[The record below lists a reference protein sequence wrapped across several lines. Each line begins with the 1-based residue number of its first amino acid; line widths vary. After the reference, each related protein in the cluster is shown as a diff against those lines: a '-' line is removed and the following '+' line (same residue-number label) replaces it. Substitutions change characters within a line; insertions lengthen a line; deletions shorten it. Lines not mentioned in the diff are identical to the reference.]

1 MAHKGLP
8 HNAILNYDS
17 DAFSPTGWTSAGK
30 CNLARDYSMLNRQHW
45 QQTTSKGVPLVY
57 RVALTF
63 SPLLTAVDDDGV
75 GATVDIFQQ
84 DEKQV
89 QVIAIKTAQ
98 QNWVQRNG
106 CVKTHF
112 ARENM
117 FKVQGIKKSDRGA
130 YDKTMHIAWTAGVD
144 TFLTPQDGD
153 RSDYT
158 AGSWE
163 YSKLIFPDD
172 ANGAYLNVIGTHGD
186 EESTT
191 AFSTLSIPQLY
202 LSSRKQVDD
211 DTNTDDDDQP
221 KLYSVINKLF
231 ALGGH
236 AATQDEVIDLA
247 RDNQDE
253 PPYDLA
259 ENGNDC
265 EPIEAAR
272 VFLGIT
278 SGVQQTVVV
287 DVPYGLFEIQGVNA
301 NTDDG
306 DNSRTN
312 GVSIRT
318 EVIDIFPMGE
328 G

>member
-8 HNAILNYDS
+8 HNAILNYNS
-17 DAFSPTGWTSAGK
+17 SAISSAGWTSAGK
-30 CNLARDYSMLNRQHW
+30 LNLARDYSMLNRQHW

-63 SPLLTAVDDDGV
+63 SPSLTPFGSDGDY
-75 GATVDIFQQ
+75 ADIFLE
-84 DEKQV
+84 DTNQV
-89 QVIAIKTAQ
+89 QVVAVKTAQ

-112 ARENM
+112 AREKM
-117 FKVQGIKKSDRGA
+117 FKVQGVKKSDRGS
-130 YDKTMHIAWTAGVD
+130 YDKTMHIAWSAGVD

-153 RSDYT
+153 RDNYT

-163 YSKLIFPDD
+163 YSKLIMPGDTG
-172 ANGAYLNVIGTHGD
+172 GAYLNVIGTHGD

-191 AFSTLSIPQLY
+191 AFATLSIPQMY

-211 DTNTDDDDQP
+211 HSNTDDDDQP
-221 KLYSVINKLF
+221 KLYSVLNQLF

-236 AATQDEVIDLA
+236 SASMDEVIDMA

-253 PPYDLA
+253 PPYDLD
-259 ENGNDC
+259 EDGNDC
-265 EPIEAAR
+265 EPVEAAR

-287 DVPYGLFEIQGVNA
+287 DVPYGLCELQAINTYVDAGAERVNGI
-301 NTDDG
+301 DV
-306 DNSRTN
+306 RC
-312 GVSIRT
+312 
-318 EVIDIFPMGE
+318 EVLDIFPMGE

>member
-1 MAHKGLP
+1 MCSMAHKGLP
-8 HNAILNYDS
+8 HNAILNYNSS
-17 DAFSPTGWTSAGK
+17 DISSANWTSAGK
-30 CNLARDYSMLNRQHW
+30 LNLARDFSMLNRQHW
-45 QQTTSKGVPLVY
+45 NQTTPKGVPLVY

-63 SPLLTAVDDDGV
+63 SPSLTPLGSDGSY
-75 GATVDIFQQ
+75 ADIFLE
-84 DEKQV
+84 DTNQV
-89 QVIAIKTAQ
+89 QVVTVKTAQ

-112 ARENM
+112 AREKM
-117 FKVQGIKKSDRGA
+117 FKVQGVKKSDRGS
-130 YDKTMHIAWTAGVD
+130 YDKTMHLAWSAGVD

-163 YSKLIFPDD
+163 YSKLIMPGDSG
-172 ANGAYLNVIGTHGD
+172 GAYLNVIGTHGD

-191 AFSTLSIPQLY
+191 AFTTLSIPQMY

-211 DTNTDDDDQP
+211 DSNTDDDDQP
-221 KLYSVINKLF
+221 KLYSVLNQLF
-231 ALGGH
+231 SLGGH
-236 AATQDEVIDLA
+236 SATMDEIVDMA

-259 ENGNDC
+259 EDGNDC
-265 EPIEAAR
+265 EPVEAAR

-287 DVPYGLFEIQGVNA
+287 DVPYGLCELQAINTYVDAGANRVNGI
-301 NTDDG
+301 D
-306 DNSRTN
+306 
-312 GVSIRT
+312 IRA